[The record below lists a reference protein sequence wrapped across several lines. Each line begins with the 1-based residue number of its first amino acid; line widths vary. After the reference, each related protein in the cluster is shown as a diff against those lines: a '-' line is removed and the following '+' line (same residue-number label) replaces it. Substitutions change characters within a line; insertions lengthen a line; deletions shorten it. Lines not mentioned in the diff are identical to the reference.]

1 MKQILYHGSYLSIPT
16 PLTGVGRRELDF
28 GPGFY
33 VTNLRE
39 QAERWARRVCV
50 IRAIDTP
57 TLSVYEFDETNLP
70 ADTRRLRLEHYDQ
83 EWLDFI
89 VCSRRGEEPW
99 KDYDII
105 EGGVANDQ
113 VIDTVEDYYAGRI
126 TEEQA
131 IGQLRFAKPTHQM
144 CISNQTI
151 ADHCLRFITSEPILE
166 KGGPQ

>member
-1 MKQILYHGSYLSIPT
+1 MITLYHGSYMSVPS

-39 QAERWARRVCV
+39 QADRWARRVCV
-50 IRAIDTP
+50 IRAVDTP
-57 TLSVYEFDETNLP
+57 TLSTYEFDEALLP
-70 ADTRRLRLEHYDQ
+70 ANVRLLRLEHYDQ

-89 VCSRRGEEPW
+89 ISSRRGEEPW

-113 VIDTVEDYYAGRI
+113 VIDTVEDYYSGRI
-126 TEEQA
+126 TAEQA

-144 CISNQTI
+144 CISRQAI
-151 ADHCLRFITSEPILE
+151 VDSCLRFIAAEPVAE
-166 KGGPQ
+166 KGGQQ

>member
-1 MKQILYHGSYLSIPT
+1 MTTLYHGSNVSVPA

-50 IRAIDTP
+50 IRAVDTP
-57 TLSVYEFDETNLP
+57 TLSVYEFDDAALP
-70 ADTRRLRLEHYDQ
+70 VDVRRLRLQHYDQ

-89 VCSRRGEEPW
+89 VSSRRGEEQS

-113 VIDTVEDYYAGRI
+113 VIDTVEDYFAGRI
-126 TEEQA
+126 TAEQA

-144 CISNQTI
+144 CISRQPIVDN
-151 ADHCLRFITSEPILE
+151 CLRFVVAEPLE
-166 KGGPQ
+166 KGAQQ

>member
-1 MKQILYHGSYLSIPT
+1 MILYHGSYLSVPV

-50 IRAIDTP
+50 IRAVDTP
-57 TLSVYEFDETNLP
+57 VLSIYEFDETLLP
-70 ADTRRLRLEHYDQ
+70 TDVRRLRLEHYNK

-89 VCSRRGEEPW
+89 TSSRRGEEPW

-113 VIDTVEDYYAGRI
+113 VIDTVEDYYAQRI
-126 TEEQA
+126 TAEQA
-131 IGQLRFAKPTHQM
+131 IGQLLFAKPTHQM
-144 CISNQTI
+144 CISRQTI
-151 ADHCLRFITSEPILE
+151 VDRCLHFIAAEPVAE
-166 KGGPQ
+166 KGDQG

>member
-1 MKQILYHGSYLSIPT
+1 MTTLYHGSYTAVES

-50 IRAIDTP
+50 IRAVDTP
-57 TLSVYEFDETNLP
+57 TLSVYVFDESLLP
-70 ADTRRLRLEHYDQ
+70 SASKRLRFEQYDQ
-83 EWLDFI
+83 SWLDFI
-89 VCSRRGEEPW
+89 VSSRRGEEPW
-99 KDYDII
+99 KGYDII

-113 VIDTVEDYYAGRI
+113 VIDTVEDYYSGRI
-126 TEEQA
+126 TAEQA

-144 CISNQTI
+144 CISNQAI
-151 ADHCLRFITSEPILE
+151 VDKCLRFVTTELVEE
-166 KGGPQ
+166 KGGQK

>member
-1 MKQILYHGSYLSIPT
+1 MTTLYHGSYLSVPA

-50 IRAIDTP
+50 IRAMDTP
-57 TLSVYEFDETNLP
+57 VLSTYEFDESLLP
-70 ADTRRLRLEHYDQ
+70 SDVRRLCLEHYDQ

-89 VCSRRGEEPW
+89 VSSRRGEEPW
-99 KDYDII
+99 KVYDII

-126 TEEQA
+126 TAEQA
-131 IGQLRFAKPTHQM
+131 IGQLQFAKPTHQM
-144 CISNQTI
+144 CISSQ
-151 ADHCLRFITSEPILE
+151 AVVERCLRFVVAEQLVG
-166 KGGPQ
+166 KGGHL

>member
-1 MKQILYHGSYLSIPT
+1 MRTLYHGSFMSIPS

-33 VTNLRE
+33 VTQLRE
-39 QAERWARRVCV
+39 QAKRWARRVCV

-57 TLSVYEFDETNLP
+57 QLSVYEFDESLLFDNV
-70 ADTRRLRLEHYDQ
+70 RRLRLDHYDQ

-89 VCSRRGEEPW
+89 VSSRRGEEPW
-99 KDYDII
+99 KGYDII

-126 TEEQA
+126 TAEQA

-151 ADHCLRFITSEPILE
+151 VDRCLHFVSSEPVE
-166 KGGPQ
+166 EEGGQG

>member
-1 MKQILYHGSYLSIPT
+1 MITLYHGSYVSVPY
-16 PLTGVGRRELDF
+16 PLTGVVRRELDF

-33 VTNLRE
+33 VTSIRE

-50 IRAIDTP
+50 IQAVDTP
-57 TLSVYEFDETNLP
+57 VLTKYEFDEAALP
-70 ADTRRLRLEHYDQ
+70 TDAHRLLLEHYDQ

-89 VCSRRGEEPW
+89 VSSRRGEEPW
-99 KDYDII
+99 KGYDII

-126 TEEQA
+126 TAEQA

-144 CISNQTI
+144 CISRQTI
-151 ADHCLRFITSEPILE
+151 VDRCLRFIAIEPVE
-166 KGGPQ
+166 KGVQR